1 MVCEIILVS
10 KISQSETKVNM
21 LSKVR
26 IREYLFV
33 HFTNV
38 DIQSINFLDAD
49 SAHVLVELQL
59 WLQTCRYT
67 VVGIPVVVAITTY

>member
-26 IREYLFV
+26 IRECLFV

-49 SAHVLVELQL
+49 SAHVLVELQ
-59 WLQTCRYT
+59 TCRYT